1 MIIQDLDPA
10 EVAKT
15 MHEKAEA
22 LQKRDLASGP
32 AFAPP
37 EAFLTR
43 RRTMSVPATRPH
55 DAGRLD
61 ALRGEAARVTAA
73 LDRERFDAQIAKR
86 DLAPWRKGNAGIPY
100 AFSFESGVPGPH
112 VVVTSLAH
120 GNEPG
125 GLEAALTL
133 VERRLKPLRGTLSLV
148 ICNIAAYEGTNGADP
163 YGTRF
168 LEEDFNRVWSDDM
181 LDQPGG
187 SIERARAR
195 EVRPLV
201 ASADIL
207 LDLHA
212 TPYEASPYFVL
223 RPGSRAVDLAGRLGS
238 PHTRYLF
245 NQGSAHAPTL
255 ANYRQFS
262 DPASH
267 AVGATLE
274 CGLFFAKECIAVAL
288 AAVARALRLHGM
300 ISKRDFAELTQW
312 TDPRP
317 RRDIVVEHMEPTL
330 TAEMSFLSR
339 PGDFRTFAK
348 GEPAAFDGGRPIPAP
363 FDGALVLWIK
373 QTFRKDEQAFMW
385 GRFAAAE
392 AKTE

>member
-1 MIIQDLDPA
+1 
-10 EVAKT
+10 
-15 MHEKAEA
+15 
-22 LQKRDLASGP
+22 
-32 AFAPP
+32 
-37 EAFLTR
+37 
-43 RRTMSVPATRPH
+43 MSVAAIQPD

-61 ALRGEAARVTAA
+61 DLRAEAARVTVT

-86 DLAPWRKGNAGIPY
+86 DLEPWRKGNAGIPY
-100 AFSFESGVPGPH
+100 AFSFESKVPGPH
-112 VVVTSLAH
+112 LVVSCLAH

-125 GLEAALTL
+125 GLEAVLTL
-133 VERRLKPLRGTLSLV
+133 VERRLTPLRGKLSLA
-148 ICNIAAYEGTNGADP
+148 IGNIAAYESTNGVDP

-168 LEEDFNRVWSDDM
+168 VEEDFNRVWSDEM
-181 LDQPGG
+181 LDQSGG

-195 EVRPLV
+195 EIRPLI

-223 RPGSRAVDLAGRLGS
+223 RPGSRAVDLAARIGS

-262 DPASH
+262 DPASD
-267 AVGATLE
+267 AVGVTLE
-274 CGLFFAKECIAVAL
+274 CGLFFAKESIDVAL
-288 AAVARALRLHGM
+288 AAITRLLKLNNM
-300 ISKRDFAELTQW
+300 IADSDFAELGYW
-312 TDPRP
+312 SDPRP
-317 RRDIVVEHMEPTL
+317 HRDIVVEHMEPTL

-348 GEPAAFDGGRPIPAP
+348 GEPAAFDGGRPILAP

-373 QTFRKDEQAFMW
+373 QTFEKDVQAFMW
-385 GRFAAAE
+385 GRFAAEE
-392 AKTE
+392 AKTT